1 MAMGFKS
8 FYIFRDIG
16 TGVDLGFY
24 YANYHSKIPYIQMMG
39 KSGVLGGDIIGA
51 FTHIFH
57 DYAGVIGGAGIDA
70 AVNTAS
76 ASSRRVCS
84 QVF

>member
-1 MAMGFKS
+1 
-8 FYIFRDIG
+8 
-16 TGVDLGFY
+16 
-24 YANYHSKIPYIQMMG
+24 MMG

-57 DYAGVIGGAGIDA
+57 DYAGVIGAAGIDA

-76 ASSRRVCS
+76 ALPCVCS
-84 QVF
+84 GVLIPLINGAYGSVLAD

>member
-1 MAMGFKS
+1 
-8 FYIFRDIG
+8 
-16 TGVDLGFY
+16 
-24 YANYHSKIPYIQMMG
+24 MMG

-57 DYAGVIGGAGIDA
+57 DYAGVIGAAGIDA

-76 ASSRRVCS
+76 AGRICSRCS
-84 QVF
+84 NSIN